1 MADNTKANNTKNKVF
16 DIFCEKCGNILDIT
30 RSIPENVETY
40 DANTPDVL
48 SSDSD
53 QDDDQDNDQDDQDD
67 NQDDQD
73 DKQKGKHEKEQK
85 DGEDDD
91 DEEPDGGKKNNK
103 MEGNLNVDYETLLKK
118 IEEGGKPTNDEL
130 REINIKDMVKN
141 EYYKKMAKKGKIKKS
156 ITDMID
162 DLGNADENTNA
173 FMVCNNCNYNKH
185 IDPGFRVLSKNP
197 ENYIAQNDF
206 VNEDAYRNKVHI
218 RTMPSTRVFNCS
230 NAKCPS
236 KQKNVQS
243 EAIFFRKNPNTH
255 ETVYVCKRCLTI
267 KMN

>member
-1 MADNTKANNTKNKVF
+1 MADETKTKIEKNKTF
-16 DIFCEKCGNILDIT
+16 DIFCEKCDNILDIT
-30 RSIPENVETY
+30 RTVPENVEVY
-40 DANTPDVL
+40 DANMPDVL
-48 SSDSD
+48 SSDSEAEN
-53 QDDDQDNDQDDQDD
+53 QDENQAENQAENQPENQPNNQEEIQDNK
-67 NQDDQD
+67 NQ
-73 DKQKGKHEKEQK
+73 
-85 DGEDDD
+85 
-91 DEEPDGGKKNNK
+91 KKVNN
-103 MEGNLNVDYETLLKK
+103 NLNYEVLLKK
-118 IEEGGKPTNDEL
+118 IEEGGKPTNEEL

-162 DLGNADENTNA
+162 DLDNADDNTNA

-185 IDPGFRVLSKNP
+185 IEPGFRILSKNP

-206 VNEDAYRNKVHI
+206 VNEDAYRNKVHL
-218 RTMPSTRVFNCS
+218 RTMPFTRNFKCT

-236 KQKNVQS
+236 NQKKVPS
-243 EAIFFRKNPNTH
+243 EAIFFRKSANSH